1 MSDTIFYK
9 GKLKRTKTPAEV
21 FAKIQKAVKKKGPTK
36 NWICTVDDENQTLFI
51 DFNDGKS
58 ETFGLSFNGLE
69 FNDFCKVY
77 FPLDGELFEDGKSE
91 FKALLDVLYSAK
103 SMFSKIEITDDYCL
117 AETYWADKR
126 FKIKFRELT
135 EEETARV
142 RRLFDAG
149 YTTHEDM
156 IKAVIAEDMGM
167 SVKNLETYVNPSI
180 NNADSD
186 CLPYA
191 GMLETYLYEAT
202 TYQKK
207 GRTCEQ
213 PNYEYY
219 DLSSLCFSIYAF
231 ALGLSELF
239 FDEFEEY
246 ANICPNVKKG
256 SFGAKHAQVR
266 LLFREKF
273 YPAYTKEDD
282 AYKQCILAYRFFLS
296 TLDYTGFQYAGR
308 IAEPRTPFGQIL
320 ERYGEELGNL
330 FLTAYC
336 TTNKYIFPASD
347 DAEKARFGD
356 ALVKNISN
364 SYGKEILEEY
374 LAFKREYQEN
384 SKFRMEVKYTIGY
397 TTNYVDKSLLSVG

>member
-1 MSDTIFYK
+1 
-9 GKLKRTKTPAEV
+9 
-21 FAKIQKAVKKKGPTK
+21 
-36 NWICTVDDENQTLFI
+36 
-51 DFNDGKS
+51 
-58 ETFGLSFNGLE
+58 
-69 FNDFCKVY
+69 
-77 FPLDGELFEDGKSE
+77 
-91 FKALLDVLYSAK
+91 
-103 SMFSKIEITDDYCL
+103 
-117 AETYWADKR
+117 
-126 FKIKFRELT
+126 
-135 EEETARV
+135 
-142 RRLFDAG
+142 
-149 YTTHEDM
+149 
-156 IKAVIAEDMGM
+156 
-167 SVKNLETYVNPSI
+167 
-180 NNADSD
+180 
-186 CLPYA
+186 
-191 GMLETYLYEAT
+191 MLETYLYEAT
-202 TYQKK
+202 TCQKK

-273 YPAYTKEDD
+273 YPAYTKE
-282 AYKQCILAYRFFLS
+282 
-296 TLDYTGFQYAGR
+296 
-308 IAEPRTPFGQIL
+308 E
-320 ERYGEELGNL
+320 
-330 FLTAYC
+330 
-336 TTNKYIFPASD
+336 
-347 DAEKARFGD
+347 DAEKARLGD